1 MTPGPSGYCWHWR
14 SVIEATILLSAV
26 HQCIN
31 AGIRQVG
38 EFRWLG
44 SVLWVSFNTL
54 ALMDGLQEGR
64 PINRNL
70 FNLFTK
76 VLFQAE
82 EEYQWGTS

>member
-1 MTPGPSGYCWHWR
+1 
-14 SVIEATILLSAV
+14 
-26 HQCIN
+26 
-31 AGIRQVG
+31 
-38 EFRWLG
+38 
-44 SVLWVSFNTL
+44 
-54 ALMDGLQEGR
+54 MDGLQEGR